1 MATYAIT
8 DNAVA
13 VPAGSKAY
21 LAQAIID
28 FSSTNLAATQDID
41 AIKVPADTIVLC
53 AGIEVIT
60 AGANAGTLDMGDADA
75 ADTWVTDIAQNAT
88 GQETGSAAKY
98 YSAADTLDVL
108 GVTADMDGKIRV
120 FAVMVPAGPT
130 DPAAAAFA

>member
-21 LAQAIID
+21 LAQAVID

-98 YSAADTLDVL
+98 YSAADTLDVKAI
-108 GVTADMDGKIRV
+108 TADMDGKIRV

>member
-1 MATYAIT
+1 MTAYAIT

-21 LAQAIID
+21 LAQAILD
-28 FSSTNLAATQDID
+28 FSTTNLAAADTID
-41 AIKVPADTIVLC
+41 VIKVPANTIVLC

-60 AGANAGTLDMGDADA
+60 AGSNAGTIDMGDADA
-75 ADTWVTDIAQNAT
+75 ADTWVTDIAQNST

-120 FAVMVPAGPT
+120 FAVMVPAGPV

>member
-1 MATYAIT
+1 MTAYAIT

-21 LAQAIID
+21 LAQAILD
-28 FSSTNLAATQDID
+28 FSTTNLAAADTID
-41 AIKVPADTIVLC
+41 VIKVPANTLVLC

-60 AGANAGTLDMGDADA
+60 AGSNAGTIDMGDATA
-75 ADTWVTDIAQNAT
+75 PDTWVTDIAQDAT

-98 YSAADTLDVL
+98 YSAADTLDLL

-120 FAVMVPAGPT
+120 FAVMVPAGPV

>member
-60 AGANAGTLDMGDADA
+60 AGSNAGTLDMGDAAA
-75 ADTWVTDIAQNAT
+75 ADTWVTDIAQNAA

-98 YSAADTLDVL
+98 YSSADTLDVKAI
-108 GVTADMDGKIRV
+108 TADMDGKIRV
-120 FAVMVPAGPT
+120 FAVMVPAGSV